1 MQNAVALI
9 EYLITGIISFIWIA
23 LLSSLYVDLNYQ
35 HYLNYKEAILFCLFP
50 IAYVLG
56 IYVDVTSSFLLSR
69 ITKVIKLIKKL
80 IPECMTK
87 YYKKLCDTL
96 FGNSGG
102 QPYKHS
108 AEILSHSPSELIKTM
123 DIYVSRDRIARG
135 MALNSLLSICAANL
149 ALVSNEKDIVESFF
163 LIFFMIS
170 ILAWLRLRRLSKVF
184 KIQALK
190 NLRRRRR
197 RS

>member
-9 EYLITGIISFIWIA
+9 EYLITGIISFIWIV

-35 HYLNYKEAILFCLFP
+35 HYLNYKEVILFCLFP
-50 IAYVLG
+50 TAYVLG

-69 ITKVIKLIKKL
+69 ISKVIKVIKKI

-87 YYKKLCDTL
+87 YCKKLCDAL
-96 FGNSGG
+96 LGNSDR

-190 NLRRRRR
+190 NLRRKRN
-197 RS
+197 